1 MLKNEKTEWI
11 KNKTKK
17 KGREGIEQLTTTKRE
32 SKGSQ
37 DQSQCVKTIC

>member
-1 MLKNEKTEWI
+1 MRKQNGLKI
-11 KNKTKK
+11 KQKK